1 MDLKINKTILITGGT
16 SGLGL
21 ELVKS
26 FLNLGCTVIATGRR
40 ELEIKD
46 HESKFHLFRVD
57 FSDLKETAGVTKTIC
72 DNFSFDIVVNNAGIL
87 SPKEFTLTR
96 DGFEYTY
103 QVNYLAQHLIDE
115 IIIKKHDPLK
125 PLMISAVTSPV
136 YRIAGRA
143 LNVARDKTNYNRA
156 RAYSSSKLFQVLM
169 CKYLSLKYK
178 EQNMTF
184 FSFVPGVFSSRIYRM
199 QSQSFHALYHIAA
212 PFMKHPAKVAAE
224 LRGLLLKQ
232 SNIVTGA
239 VYNGKMHQKDLPD
252 VDEETLNSFWREN
265 YSIINPLLS

>member
-1 MDLKINKTILITGGT
+1 MHLNTNKTILITGGT

-26 FLNLGCTVIATGRR
+26 FLDLGFTVIATGRR
-40 ELEIKD
+40 ELELKD
-46 HESKFHLFRVD
+46 YEGKFHLFRVD
-57 FSDLKETAGVTKTIC
+57 FSDLKETAGITKTIC

-115 IIIKKHDPLK
+115 IIITKHDPLK
-125 PLMISAVTSPV
+125 PLKISAVTSPV
-136 YRIAGRA
+136 YRIAGR
-143 LNVARDKTNYNRA
+143 LLDFARDKTNYNRA
-156 RAYSSSKLFQVLM
+156 RAYSDSKLFQVLM
-169 CKYLSLKYK
+169 CSYLSLKYQG
-178 EQNMTF
+178 QNITF

-199 QSQSFHALYHIAA
+199 QSQLFHSLYHIAA
-212 PFMKHPAKVAAE
+212 PFMKDPAKVAAE
-224 LRGLLLKQ
+224 LRSLLTQ

-252 VDEETLNSFWREN
+252 IDAELLNSFWRES
-265 YSIINPLLS
+265 YSIINRLL